1 MNLGNDEEIIRPLLR
16 AYAIATSGGIQLP
29 SRTYLNQIAAIT
41 DMSLTEVREL
51 ADEYKREEFKP
62 ENFNLNQTDDLY
74 LGMYNA
80 TLDYGRTVNPAKV
93 RDYVV
98 EKGFKEEEVDGLTF
112 KALKMSTRFGK
123 FKKTFEYNKEYGG
136 RKVANVN
143 NSKLSS
149 VELIVKI
156 KKGQKIQGASFN
168 VFNTGRVRFSG
179 GYIDGSTNEPLAL
192 VKYVEKIVNL
202 TLSDKPIKINNVTS
216 EIKLGANVDV
226 AQLHSLLD
234 VDTGLARFGGY
245 TIKSTYEP
253 ARNVFLTK
261 NKKDSPFLYIRF
273 GDKFTVLLTGK
284 GSMVVEGPESP
295 AVRLPVI
302 KRFIN
307 FLKIAG
313 ILTPARRNVTPYP
326 KPSKVAR
333 RANNMP
339 APNVTRRGTT
349 CPKESRPVP
358 YSFEGKC
365 PQGQGYYVRPNPQG
379 QPCCYK
385 IPKRAEYMR
394 NKVAERYRR
403 ANVKVPENVR
413 RIFGIGF
420 GTNEKSVNV
429 GRKAPTNLRF
439 EMNKNL
445 GFKIGSRQ
453 CIRFTKVSLVDL
465 AIRLGVTLPKKV
477 TKPILCVLIAKH
489 VENKQL
495 TAPVQNVGNALP
507 VKGRDSKL
515 RLGGRLCTSYKRSTI
530 VKYAKELGVRGT
542 VLETGTKED
551 LCKAIQDRANALKRK
566 NEGNENFNYFMN
578 LAKQLKN
585 KNL

>member
-1 MNLGNDEEIIRPLLR
+1 MNLGNDEEIIRPLLK

-253 ARNVFLTK
+253 VRNVFLTK
-261 NKKDSPFLYIRF
+261 NKKDSPFLYISF
-273 GDKFTVLLTGK
+273 GAKFTVLLTGK

-453 CIRFTKVSLVDL
+453 CIRFTKVSLVDM

-551 LCKAIQDRANALKRK
+551 LCKAIQDRANALKIK

>member
-41 DMSLTEVREL
+41 DMRLSEAREL

-80 TLDYGRTVNPAKV
+80 TLDYGRTVNLAKL
-93 RDYVV
+93 RDNVV
-98 EKGFKEEEVDGLTF
+98 EKGFKEEEVNGFTF

-123 FKKTFEYNKEYGG
+123 FKKAYEYNKEYGG

-149 VELIVKI
+149 VEFIVKI
-156 KKGQKIQGASFN
+156 KKGRKVQGASFN

-179 GYIDGSTNEPLAL
+179 GYVDGSANEPVSL
-192 VKYVEKIVNL
+192 VKYMEKIVNL
-202 TLSDKPIKINNVTS
+202 TLSNKPIKINNVTS
-216 EIKLGANVDV
+216 EIKLGANADV

-234 VDTGLARFGGY
+234 VGEGLAKFGGY
-245 TIKSTYEP
+245 TLKSTYEP
-253 ARNVFLTK
+253 ARNVFLAK
-261 NKKDSPFLYIRF
+261 KKKDSPFLYISF
-273 GDKFTVLLTGK
+273 DDKFTILLTGK

-295 AVRLPVI
+295 AVRSPVI

-313 ILTPARRNVTPYP
+313 ILTPTRRNVTPSP

-333 RANNMP
+333 RANNKP

-385 IPKRAEYMR
+385 IPKRVEYMR

-453 CIRFTKVSLVDL
+453 CMRFTKVSLVDM
-465 AIRLGVTLPKKV
+465 AIRLGVALPSKV
-477 TKPILCVLIAKH
+477 TKPVLCDLIAKH
-489 VENKQL
+489 VENKKL
-495 TAPVQNVGNALP
+495 ATPAQNVGNALP
-507 VKGRDSKL
+507 VKGRNNKL

-530 VKYAKELGVRGT
+530 VKYAKELGARGEI
-542 VLETGTKED
+542 LENGTKED
-551 LCKAIQDRANALKRK
+551 LCKAIQDRANAIKRK

-585 KNL
+585 KNR

>member
-1 MNLGNDEEIIRPLLR
+1 MNLGNDEEIIRPLLK